1 MWFLCE
7 MKYILPKDRPW
18 FSCPSKSHFWRWLPL
33 GPLNIQ
39 TNWPT
44 TVDSVSKFLL
54 REQITKTKKN
64 RKTNNYHPYSIW
76 DFVPRWDSHLQ
87 LEGFKQYLNQI
98 PNLTSEKS
106 KIFTAGEFVSRNVFK
121 MLNKKHKIEKTNKLT
136 TNCWLSVQIP
146 TGETFVSGKTTWF

>member
-54 REQITKTKKN
+54 REQITKTKKIEKLTTTIHIQYEILSHGGTPTWRLQAVFEPN
-64 RKTNNYHPYSIW
+64 SK
-76 DFVPRWDSHLQ
+76 SHLSVEKAKFSLQ
-87 LEGFKQYLNQI
+87 G
-98 PNLTSEKS
+98 NLSAETYS
-106 KIFTAGEFVSRNVFK
+106 KC
-121 MLNKKHKIEKTNKLT
+121 KIKTQNTKTNKLT

>member
-54 REQITKTKKN
+54 REQITKTKKIETTTIHIQYEILSHGGTPTFN
-64 RKTNNYHPYSIW
+64 LKASSNIW
-76 DFVPRWDSHLQ
+76 TKF
-87 LEGFKQYLNQI
+87 QI
-98 PNLTSEKS
+98 SPLRRKS